1 MFDHQAVVEE
11 AYNLLTNNSILTE
24 AQDIFKGYVYKD
36 KSRLAG
42 GRLKRNIFDF
52 RKHLTS
58 TIDKLQPLFIVGY
71 NLEDSH
77 LFYEIW
83 YLPFDGEYIIVDK
96 FGKRTTKFKKHST
109 ITKAV
114 DELVDMI
121 STIDPEDLYDLDE
134 LELDVDDLEDELDDA
149 KKRVEFKKLE
159 KEFGKASRGAIKQ
172 FECKSYEEIETL
184 LEQNITS
191 RGLLADLINASVV
204 EYKETRMNRNKINS
218 AWKFLLGRDITYPTK
233 YLGGGIKNAVLK
245 LIGKD
250 REASFVVGYSL
261 ADKLNFEIWFVK
273 SINSGKGSFYVFDIT
288 SAKVLAKNLPNM
300 RQAYAHIAKKITTK
314 V

>member
-1 MFDHQAVVEE
+1 MFNHQEVVEE

-36 KSRLAG
+36 KSRLSG

-52 RKHLTS
+52 RKHITS
-58 TIDKLQPLFIVGY
+58 KIDKLQPLFIVGY
-71 NLEDSH
+71 NLESSH

-96 FGKRTTKFKKHST
+96 FGKRTTKFKRYNT

-114 DELVDMI
+114 DALVDII
-121 STIDPEDLYDLDE
+121 STVDPEDLFDLDE
-134 LELDVDDLEDELDDA
+134 LGLDVEDAEDALSLAKDRLEFRE
-149 KKRVEFKKLE
+149 LE
-159 KEFGKASRGAIKQ
+159 KQFGKASRSKVSR
-172 FECKSYEEIETL
+172 FECETYEEINAL

-191 RGLLADLINASVV
+191 RSLLADLINDNVE
-204 EYKETRMNRNKINS
+204 EYKETRMNRNKIGA

-233 YLGGGIKNAVLK
+233 YLGGGIRNVVLK
-245 LIGKD
+245 LLGKD

-261 ADKLNFEIWFVK
+261 AGKVNFEIWFVK
-273 SINSGKGSFYVFDIT
+273 SVNSGKGSFYVFDIT
-288 SAKVLAKNLPNM
+288 SAKVLAKDLPNM